1 VSLLSKTNKFQLSI
15 GNSQYSVS
23 ISEKAYGLYDVKV
36 NDETFKISIA
46 DLLSPS
52 IQNASSVPANA
63 ATTAASGAPIGG
75 GSATAS
81 AGTVKAAMPGTVMA
95 IKMKVGDA
103 VKVGDII
110 LTLETMKMENPLKS
124 TKAGKIKEV
133 SVKPGM
139 FVNVGDKLVV
149 IE

>member
-1 VSLLSKTNKFQLSI
+1 LSRTSKFQLSI
-15 GNSQYSVS
+15 GNTQYSVH

-52 IQNASSVPANA
+52 MQSASS
-63 ATTAASGAPIGG
+63 ATTAASAAAGAPIGG
-75 GSATAS
+75 GSTVAG
-81 AGTVKAAMPGTVMA
+81 AGTVKAAMPGTVMT
-95 IKMKVGDA
+95 IKMKVGDI
-103 VKVGDII
+103 VNVGDIL

-124 TKAGKIKEV
+124 SRAGKIKEI
-133 SVKPGM
+133 SVQPGK
-139 FVNVGDKLVV
+139 FVNVGDTLVV

>member
-1 VSLLSKTNKFQLSI
+1 MSRTSKFQLSI
-15 GNSQYSVS
+15 GNTQYSVN

-52 IQNASSVPANA
+52 MQVASSA
-63 ATTAASGAPIGG
+63 AAAASAISAPTGGGGTAAG
-75 GSATAS
+75 
-81 AGTVKAAMPGTVMA
+81 AGTVKVAMPGTVMT
-95 IKMKVGDA
+95 IKAKVGDV

-110 LTLETMKMENPLKS
+110 LTLETMKMENPIKS
-124 TKAGKIKEV
+124 SRAGKIKEI
-133 SVKPGM
+133 SVQPGK
-139 FVNVGDKLVV
+139 FVNVGDTLVV